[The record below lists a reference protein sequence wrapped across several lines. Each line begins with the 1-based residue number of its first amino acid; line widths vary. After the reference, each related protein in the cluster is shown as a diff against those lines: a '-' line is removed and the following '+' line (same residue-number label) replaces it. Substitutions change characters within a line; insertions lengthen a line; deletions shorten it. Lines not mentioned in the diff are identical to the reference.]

1 MLITQL
7 TWDRMR
13 VKALAFTSRSN
24 FSLQADQ
31 GKGLPAAPVR
41 PLEQEPL
48 LAARIMV
55 EDCMNLLLDL
65 DDVDRLAAHT
75 AAMSQA
81 QQRAAAVA
89 AAMPLP
95 SHAAAVAAAGAA
107 AAAAGAPAIAP
118 YGPSGAATPSLVQ
131 LRQRRQLLLAGIN
144 GAFRLPDHPRPA
156 TAGALIADVDMDG
169 EGGAGGSVG
178 DGVFLRIM
186 ALSKGRKLVARAL
199 LAIALPASMQPAK
212 KTIGAKGQQQ
222 QQQKQAH
229 ASRPTT
235 PAEQAASADNARP
248 DAVAQEAAHVNGEGP
263 QADAASSASAS
274 AQAAKDA
281 PAAPT
286 AQEEE
291 DPDRIAGADA
301 PSPYVLLWA
310 ALRNAWTLFG
320 SSLQPGQLDPAAERP
335 MLEATSVL
343 AAAMREALL
352 RLPTPADVVAA
363 AGAFNSGCQV
373 YLEQLSPAAAASPMD
388 SALLPLAQTRTAE
401 ATHAGS
407 DADRSQPVTTAP
419 SAWLGEAL
427 AALVTRGSQLGLA
440 AAAAEEQDGE
450 VLESGSPEAGWRV
463 EYGAL
468 HARIAK
474 HLGTLASIQAMAA
487 ASGNAEA
494 LAVVRSLCCRQ
505 LLNAL
510 LPHASTAQ
518 TKQLR
523 DAMQAFAA

>member
-1 MLITQL
+1 MQGRGL
-7 TWDRMR
+7 
-13 VKALAFTSRSN
+13 VKPLPLLCISRRCALHGLAKS
-24 FSLQADQ
+24 SLQADQ
-31 GKGLPAAPVR
+31 AKGLPAAPVR

-75 AAMSQA
+75 AAMAQA

-95 SHAAAVAAAGAA
+95 GQAAAVAAAGAA
-107 AAAAGAPAIAP
+107 AAAAGAPAVAP
-118 YGPSGAATPSLVQ
+118 YGPAGAAPPPLVQ

-156 TAGALIADVDMDG
+156 TAGAVIEDVDMDG

-178 DGVFLRIM
+178 DRVFLRIM

-212 KTIGAKGQQQ
+212 RAAGAKGQQQ
-222 QQQKQAH
+222 KKQAKP
-229 ASRPTT
+229 AT
-235 PAEQAASADNARP
+235 PAEQSASADSAHP
-248 DAVAQEAAHVNGEGP
+248 EAAAQEAAHANGQEA
-263 QADAASSASAS
+263 QADAASSANAAAQATKDAS
-274 AQAAKDA
+274 AASI
-281 PAAPT
+281 

-343 AAAMREALL
+343 ATAMREALL

-363 AGAFNSGCQV
+363 AAAFNSGCQA

-401 ATHAGS
+401 ATHTGS
-407 DADRSQPVTTAP
+407 DADRSQPVNTAP

-440 AAAAEEQDGE
+440 AAAAEEEDGE
-450 VLESGSPEAGWRV
+450 VLGSGSPEAGWRV

-468 HARIAK
+468 HGRIAK
-474 HLGTLASIQAMAA
+474 HLGTLGSIQAMAA

-494 LAVVRSLCCRQ
+494 LAVVRSLCCRP
-505 LLNAL
+505 LINAL
-510 LPHASTAQ
+510 LPHASTVQ

-523 DAMQAFAA
+523 DAMQAFAV